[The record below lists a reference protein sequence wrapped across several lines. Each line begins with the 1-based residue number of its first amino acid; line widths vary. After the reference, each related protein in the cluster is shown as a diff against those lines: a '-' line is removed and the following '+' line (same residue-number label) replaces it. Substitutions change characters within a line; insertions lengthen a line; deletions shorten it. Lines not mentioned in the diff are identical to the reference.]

1 MASMVPKSKYP
12 HLLSRL
18 DGHTDTVN
26 AALVVP
32 REEAVIS
39 VSDDK

>member
-1 MASMVPKSKYP
+1 MASMVPRSKHP
-12 HLLSRL
+12 HLLSKL
-18 DGHTDTVN
+18 DGHTDTIN

-32 REEAVIS
+32 REDAVIS

>member
-1 MASMVPKSKYP
+1 MASMIPRNKYP
-12 HLLSRL
+12 HLLSKL

-32 REEAVIS
+32 REDAVIS

>member
-1 MASMVPKSKYP
+1 MASMVSRRKHP
-12 HLLSRL
+12 HLLNKL

-26 AALVVP
+26 AALAVP
-32 REEAVIS
+32 REDAVIS